1 VLPAHCPEFV
11 GGSPRRFEPDTT
23 TVLAGEPPAELFDR
37 LPPRQLAASRES
49 WRFSFLEGRTLPNIP
64 HAQCTPGAIVNQS
77 TLILKSGR
85 WRDPASES
93 NRAKQSGWIEV
104 IERYTRPEM
113 GAIWSDR
120 RRIDE
125 WLAVEKAVC
134 ESWHRRGRIP
144 DTAMPA
150 IRGATCDPERMRQI
164 EQEVDH
170 DVIAFLR
177 ATGES
182 VGPDARYLHIGLTS
196 SDVVD
201 TALALQA
208 TAAADILLAGLSE
221 LITVVGQQAVA
232 YRETLMIGRTHGMHA
247 EPTTFGLK
255 LAVWYDEL
263 RRQRRRLMLARDDI
277 AVGKISGAVGTHA
290 HVPPDLEEEVCR
302 ALGLGVAPASTQII
316 QRDRHAFLLAV
327 IAGIGGTLEKFATE
341 IRHLQRTEIAE
352 AEEPFDPGN
361 QGSSAMP
368 HKRNPHAS
376 ERISGLARLL
386 RGYATTAAENN
397 ALWHE
402 RDISHSSTERVIVPD
417 AFIVLDFML
426 HEMTQILGRLVVHAD
441 RMLEN
446 LELTRGLIYSQ
457 PVMLALVDAGMDRQ
471 QAYKLV
477 QRHAQRAIAGGPPL
491 QTALRSDAAV
501 AAWIT
506 RDDLSSLFDPRRQLH
521 HVGEIFERLGL
532 DGSEKKEVERSQ
544 PGELLPGTTYP

>member
-1 VLPAHCPEFV
+1 
-11 GGSPRRFEPDTT
+11 
-23 TVLAGEPPAELFDR
+23 
-37 LPPRQLAASRES
+37 
-49 WRFSFLEGRTLPNIP
+49 
-64 HAQCTPGAIVNQS
+64 
-77 TLILKSGR
+77 
-85 WRDPASES
+85 
-93 NRAKQSGWIEV
+93 V

-113 GAIWSDR
+113 GVIWSER
-120 RRIDE
+120 QRIE
-125 WLAVEKAVC
+125 AWLAVEKAVC
-134 ESWHRRGRIP
+134 EGWHRRGRIP
-144 DTAMPA
+144 DSAMSA
-150 IRGATCDPERMRQI
+150 IRAASCDLERMREI

-182 VGPDARYLHIGLTS
+182 IGPDARFVHVGLTS

-208 TAAADILLAGLSE
+208 TAATDLLLAGQNG
-221 LITVVGQQAVA
+221 LIAVVGDQAVA
-232 YRETLMIGRTHGMHA
+232 FRDTVMIGRTHGMHA
-247 EPTTFGLK
+247 EPTTFGHK

-263 RRQRRRLMLARDDI
+263 RRQQRRLMLAREDI

-290 HVPPDLEEEVCR
+290 HVSPELEEEVCH

-341 IRHLQRTEIAE
+341 IRHLQRTEVGE
-352 AEEPFDPGN
+352 VEEPFDPGN

-376 ERISGLARLL
+376 ERITGLARLL
-386 RGYATTAAENN
+386 RGYAMSAAENN

-402 RDISHSSTERVIVPD
+402 RDISHSSTERVIMPD

-426 HEMTQILGRLVVHAD
+426 HEMTEILDRMVVHAD

-446 LELTRGLIYSQ
+446 LKLTKGLIYSQ
-457 PVMLALVDAGMDRQ
+457 PVLLALVDGGMDRQ

-477 QRHAQRAIAGGPPL
+477 QGHAQRSLVGGPL
-491 QTALRSDAAV
+491 FQTALASDSAV
-501 AAWIT
+501 AASIT
-506 RDDLSSLFDPRRQLH
+506 QDALSSLFDPRRQLQ
-521 HVGEIFERLGL
+521 HVGEIFARLGL
-532 DGSEKKEVERSQ
+532 DGNGSEVGRSR
-544 PGELLPGTTYP
+544 PT